1 MLTYK
6 EVQKLFKKQEDES
19 YAEVRAFIK
28 SIEEI
33 IDKKLIACV
42 SEGSNICVITF
53 DTHNM
58 TPYIKRNY
66 QDYVKKIL
74 SKNGFS
80 IYYWRSASR
89 NSSERDLEI
98 RIYEK

>member
-6 EVQKLFKKQEDES
+6 EVQKLFKKQEDKAYVEIS
-19 YAEVRAFIK
+19 TFIK
-28 SIEEI
+28 STEEI
-33 IDKKLIACV
+33 INKKLIACV

-58 TPYIKRNY
+58 TPYIKSNY
-66 QDYVKKIL
+66 QNYVTKL
-74 SKNGFS
+74 LNKNGFS
-80 IYYWRSASR
+80 IYSWQSEPR
-89 NSSERDLEI
+89 NSSERSLEI